1 MTETLFMI
9 YSAAAAAVTLWLLGG
24 MAVGRMR
31 RRRRRGRDAVLQRKY
46 LHIVMLALFSGG
58 EETPRFPLLRRA
70 GARRLL
76 IETVGRLVAATYG
89 LDPAPLRRIV
99 VQYGLDGWLLRRIR
113 FAQGYRRARYLML
126 LSRLPAGNGIG
137 AEAARYMRSRNRY
150 VRFYALMTQL
160 VAEPATSL
168 RRMAEYDYPFSA
180 CEVSEIMA
188 MLRRGLLPIAY
199 EPLVGSP
206 NRNLR
211 MVGLGIVRQFG
222 IEEAERLLLAMVAR
236 ERVPELGR
244 EALYTLC
251 SMRCSLRRR
260 EVAGRIASMSRAERK
275 ALMRYMAR
283 EGYAPAVLRRLF
295 DDRERPYYESLIHS
309 YKRSLVC

>member
-24 MAVGRMR
+24 MAVGRLR

-58 EETPRFPLLRRA
+58 EEAPRFPLLRRA

-126 LSRLPAGNGIG
+126 LSRLPAGDDIG

-160 VAEPATSL
+160 AAEPATSL

-222 IEEAERLLLAMVAR
+222 IEEAERLLLRIVSGD
-236 ERVPELGR
+236 EDPELVR

-251 SMRCSLRRR
+251 ALRRPLTR
-260 EVAGRIASMSRAERK
+260 RAVSGRLSAMPPAERK
-275 ALMRYMAR
+275 ALLRYVVA
-283 EGYAPAVLRRLF
+283 EGYSPGPLRRLL
-295 DDRERPYYESLIHS
+295 DERERPYYESLVQT
-309 YKRSLVC
+309 YKRSLV

>member
-99 VQYGLDGWLLRRIR
+99 VQYGLDGCSPGCPPET
-113 FAQGYRRARYLML
+113 ASAPKP
-126 LSRLPAGNGIG
+126 PAIC
-137 AEAARYMRSRNRY
+137 AA
-150 VRFYALMTQL
+150 
-160 VAEPATSL
+160 ATVT
-168 RRMAEYDYPFSA
+168 
-180 CEVSEIMA
+180 C
-188 MLRRGLLPIAY
+188 
-199 EPLVGSP
+199 
-206 NRNLR
+206 
-211 MVGLGIVRQFG
+211 
-222 IEEAERLLLAMVAR
+222 
-236 ERVPELGR
+236 
-244 EALYTLC
+244 
-251 SMRCSLRRR
+251 
-260 EVAGRIASMSRAERK
+260 AST
-275 ALMRYMAR
+275 
-283 EGYAPAVLRRLF
+283 P
-295 DDRERPYYESLIHS
+295 
-309 YKRSLVC
+309 

>member
-9 YSAAAAAVTLWLLGG
+9 YSAAAASVTLWLLGG
-24 MAVGRMR
+24 MAVGRLR

-46 LHIVMLALFSGG
+46 LHIVMLTLFSGG

-126 LSRLPAGNGIG
+126 LSRLPAGDGIG

-160 VAEPATSL
+160 AAEPATSL

-199 EPLVGSP
+199 EPLVESP
-206 NRNLR
+206 CRNLR
-211 MVGLGIVRQFG
+211 VVGLNIVRQFG
-222 IEEAERLLLAMVAR
+222 IEEAERQLLRIVAGD
-236 ERVPELGR
+236 EVPEVGR

-251 SMRCSLRRR
+251 TLRRPLTR
-260 EVAGRIASMSRAERK
+260 RRVSRRLAVMSPAERK
-275 ALMRYMAR
+275 ALMRYMAA
-283 EGYAPAVLRRLF
+283 EGYSPGLLRRLF
-295 DDRERPYYESLIHS
+295 DARERSYCESLVQS
-309 YKRSLVC
+309 YKRSLA

>member
-99 VQYGLDGWLLRRIR
+99 VQYGQDRWLLRRIR

-126 LSRLPAGNGIG
+126 LSRLPAGDGIG

-150 VRFYALMTQL
+150 VRFYALVT
-160 VAEPATSL
+160 
-168 RRMAEYDYPFSA
+168 
-180 CEVSEIMA
+180 
-188 MLRRGLLPIAY
+188 
-199 EPLVGSP
+199 
-206 NRNLR
+206 
-211 MVGLGIVRQFG
+211 
-222 IEEAERLLLAMVAR
+222 
-236 ERVPELGR
+236 
-244 EALYTLC
+244 
-251 SMRCSLRRR
+251 
-260 EVAGRIASMSRAERK
+260 
-275 ALMRYMAR
+275 
-283 EGYAPAVLRRLF
+283 
-295 DDRERPYYESLIHS
+295 
-309 YKRSLVC
+309 

>member
-58 EETPRFPLLRRA
+58 EEAPRFPLLRRA

-126 LSRLPAGNGIG
+126 LSRLPAGDGVG
-137 AEAARYMRSRNRY
+137 AEPARYTRSRNRY
-150 VRFYALMTQL
+150 VRFYDLMTQL
-160 VAEPATSL
+160 AAEPATSL

-222 IEEAERLLLAMVAR
+222 DGGPRKGAGAGPRSALHALLDALFAQAARGGGPHRLDEPRRTQGADALHGAGGLCACRAAAVVRRPGASLL
-236 ERVPELGR
+236 
-244 EALYTLC
+244 
-251 SMRCSLRRR
+251 
-260 EVAGRIASMSRAERK
+260 RIAYTF
-275 ALMRYMAR
+275 L
-283 EGYAPAVLRRLF
+283 
-295 DDRERPYYESLIHS
+295 
-309 YKRSLVC
+309 

>member
-24 MAVGRMR
+24 MAVGRLR

-58 EETPRFPLLRRA
+58 EEVPRFPLLRRA

-126 LSRLPAGNGIG
+126 LSRLPAGDGIG

-160 VAEPATSL
+160 AAEPATSL

-222 IEEAERLLLAMVAR
+222 R

>member
-126 LSRLPAGNGIG
+126 LSRLPAGDGIG

-160 VAEPATSL
+160 AAEPATSL

-244 EALYTLC
+244 EAL
-251 SMRCSLRRR
+251 
-260 EVAGRIASMSRAERK
+260 
-275 ALMRYMAR
+275 
-283 EGYAPAVLRRLF
+283 
-295 DDRERPYYESLIHS
+295 
-309 YKRSLVC
+309 

>member
-99 VQYGLDGWLLRRIR
+99 VQYGLDG
-113 FAQGYRRARYLML
+113 
-126 LSRLPAGNGIG
+126 
-137 AEAARYMRSRNRY
+137 
-150 VRFYALMTQL
+150 
-160 VAEPATSL
+160 
-168 RRMAEYDYPFSA
+168 
-180 CEVSEIMA
+180 
-188 MLRRGLLPIAY
+188 
-199 EPLVGSP
+199 
-206 NRNLR
+206 
-211 MVGLGIVRQFG
+211 
-222 IEEAERLLLAMVAR
+222 
-236 ERVPELGR
+236 
-244 EALYTLC
+244 
-251 SMRCSLRRR
+251 
-260 EVAGRIASMSRAERK
+260 
-275 ALMRYMAR
+275 
-283 EGYAPAVLRRLF
+283 
-295 DDRERPYYESLIHS
+295 
-309 YKRSLVC
+309 

>member
-1 MTETLFMI
+1 M
-9 YSAAAAAVTLWLLGG
+9 LG
-24 MAVGRMR
+24 
-31 RRRRRGRDAVLQRKY
+31 
-46 LHIVMLALFSGG
+46 F
-58 EETPRFPLLRRA
+58 
-70 GARRLL
+70 
-76 IETVGRLVAATYG
+76 
-89 LDPAPLRRIV
+89 
-99 VQYGLDGWLLRRIR
+99 
-113 FAQGYRRARYLML
+113 
-126 LSRLPAGNGIG
+126 SRLPAGDGIG

-160 VAEPATSL
+160 AAEPATSL

-244 EALYTLC
+244 EALDTLC
-251 SMRCSLRRR
+251 SMRCSLEAARGGGPHRLHEPRRTQGADALHG
-260 EVAGRIASMSRAERK
+260 AGGLCACRAAAVVRRPGASLLRIAYTF
-275 ALMRYMAR
+275 L
-283 EGYAPAVLRRLF
+283 
-295 DDRERPYYESLIHS
+295 
-309 YKRSLVC
+309 

>member
-24 MAVGRMR
+24 MVVGRMR

-126 LSRLPAGNGIG
+126 LSRLPAGDGIG

-160 VAEPATSL
+160 AAEPATSL
-168 RRMAEYDYPFSA
+168 RRMAE
-180 CEVSEIMA
+180 
-188 MLRRGLLPIAY
+188 
-199 EPLVGSP
+199 
-206 NRNLR
+206 
-211 MVGLGIVRQFG
+211 
-222 IEEAERLLLAMVAR
+222 
-236 ERVPELGR
+236 
-244 EALYTLC
+244 
-251 SMRCSLRRR
+251 
-260 EVAGRIASMSRAERK
+260 
-275 ALMRYMAR
+275 
-283 EGYAPAVLRRLF
+283 
-295 DDRERPYYESLIHS
+295 
-309 YKRSLVC
+309 